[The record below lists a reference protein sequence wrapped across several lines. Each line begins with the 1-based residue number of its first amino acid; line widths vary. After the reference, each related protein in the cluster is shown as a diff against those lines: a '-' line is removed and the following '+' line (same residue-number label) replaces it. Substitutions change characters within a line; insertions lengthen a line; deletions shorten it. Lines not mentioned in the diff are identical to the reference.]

1 MVSGYT
7 RTNASVATFSSRFG
21 LCIYGDTK
29 MNKSAPTAHFRH
41 THNESGC
48 SQSNKMNGAA
58 GIVTLAPIGLG
69 IKLYYNHDHSTFLTR
84 AYAVCAGVCHRGAE
98 VWEARE

>member
-1 MVSGYT
+1 MRVGVS
-7 RTNASVATFSSRFG
+7 
-21 LCIYGDTK
+21 
-29 MNKSAPTAHFRH
+29 H
-41 THNESGC
+41 
-48 SQSNKMNGAA
+48 KMNGAA

-69 IKLYYNHDHSTFLTR
+69 IKLYYNNHDHSTFLTI